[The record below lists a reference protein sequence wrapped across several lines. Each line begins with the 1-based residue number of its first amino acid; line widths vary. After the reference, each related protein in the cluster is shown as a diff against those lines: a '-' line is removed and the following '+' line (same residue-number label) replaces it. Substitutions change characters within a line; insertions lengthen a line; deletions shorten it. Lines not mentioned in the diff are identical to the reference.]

1 MTRFFATVSI
11 TAFAVLLPATSGYG
25 RSTRAA
31 AFRVKRSS
39 RWALQTATTTTTT
52 TTTTNKDGVPVALP
66 MALPV
71 ALPVAEVVA
80 GGATSPLE
88 GLLES
93 DAGSDGFHA
102 AVSDA
107 LAELYMYGGQPR
119 LVTEDEELAT
129 RLGPSYRTP
138 WED

>member
-71 ALPVAEVVA
+71 AEVVA

-102 AVSDA
+102 AVSD
-107 LAELYMYGGQPR
+107 
-119 LVTEDEELAT
+119 
-129 RLGPSYRTP
+129 
-138 WED
+138 

>member
-52 TTTTNKDGVPVALP
+52 TTPTNKDGVPVALP

-107 LAELYMYGGQPR
+107 LAELYGQPR